1 MKNVFVVGAG
11 PAGMFAAQK
20 IALAGNQVFLFN
32 RDIKPGG
39 LAEYGIYPLKD
50 KMKFGLRKQFAKVLA
65 LPNLHYFGHVTVSQ
79 DSNVTLEDLRAM
91 DPSVIVVS
99 CGAQGYHQLNLP
111 GENSEGVYSAKDFV
125 YHYNQLPLC
134 ASMDFSTGKRIAVIG
149 MGNVAADIMRWLLL
163 DCPHSKTEEVIVVAR
178 RGPYEAKFDKKEISN
193 VEEYIHRDEFLRE
206 LERIQKTCA
215 ACNQDLS
222 VETLCES
229 TFPFLKKSFPESA
242 RPKLTFRFLSSPKEI
257 IAGPDGRIKQLV
269 ITENALALRS
279 DGSTSAR
286 ATEKTAVLDVDTLIF
301 AIGDKHDPTVGLP
314 MGPDGY
320 ATKQPEASSTVQ
332 EHQAWNP
339 TTNEPLHGIYVAGWA
354 RRASTGLVGV
364 ARHDGEEGAK
374 KVLDYLQDQPDKSTL
389 SDDQIFAA
397 IQAKGVT
404 PVTKQDLEILARV
417 EEQQAQERNL
427 ASFKYSDDESMLQ
440 AIQSEREAL
449 SLP

>member
-1 MKNVFVVGAG
+1 
-11 PAGMFAAQK
+11 
-20 IALAGNQVFLFN
+20 
-32 RDIKPGG
+32 
-39 LAEYGIYPLKD
+39 
-50 KMKFGLRKQFAKVLA
+50 
-65 LPNLHYFGHVTVSQ
+65 
-79 DSNVTLEDLRAM
+79 
-91 DPSVIVVS
+91 
-99 CGAQGYHQLNLP
+99 
-111 GENSEGVYSAKDFV
+111 
-125 YHYNQLPLC
+125 
-134 ASMDFSTGKRIAVIG
+134 
-149 MGNVAADIMRWLLL
+149 
-163 DCPHSKTEEVIVVAR
+163 
-178 RGPYEAKFDKKEISN
+178 
-193 VEEYIHRDEFLRE
+193 
-206 LERIQKTCA
+206 
-215 ACNQDLS
+215 CNQDLS
-222 VETLCES
+222 VENLCGS
-229 TFPFLKKSFPESA
+229 TFPFLKKSFPESV

-269 ITENALALRS
+269 VTENALALRS

-320 ATKQPEASSTVQ
+320 ATKPAVESSLEPMYEAWDPAINAS
-332 EHQAWNP
+332 
-339 TTNEPLHGIYVAGWA
+339 LHGIYVAGWA

-364 ARHDGEEGAK
+364 ARHDGEGGAK
-374 KVLDYLQDQPDKSTL
+374 KVLDYLHDQPDNSTL
-389 SDDQIFAA
+389 SDDQILAA